1 MLEFYV
7 AGQTLKLYTPVIAA
21 DTLHYLTGVVHFTG
35 DEWDGYAKWIHFTQ
49 GEGLGAT
56 VYDVALTDDAFDETA
71 ELTLTV
77 GEWNVYMTGTLD
89 TARLTTVPLILTVKA
104 SGLIDAPLHPMPQS
118 VAEQIDS
125 KASTALAYA
134 AAVKAARDHGE
145 LDGADGR
152 SFTIRGFYDTYADM
166 IAHAAAPQAG
176 DAYGVGTAV
185 PYDIYLWDEI
195 HGIWKNNGP
204 IQSGKGLQGDPGPVF
219 TPNVDAS
226 GNISWT
232 NNGGLDNP
240 TTRNILGPTGA
251 TGPAGADGA
260 DPYDY
265 AVEHGFTGTEET
277 FYTGLVAAPYHN
289 ARHAPTGADPIT
301 VETGNLASG
310 AVTTAKVGDGQV
322 TLAKLA
328 SDAKIHRGTINIGSS
343 WSGSGPWTQTVTV
356 SGATITSNTKVD
368 LQVDATLAAS
378 MVNNAC
384 TALFITNSSGTLT
397 LTAVTG
403 KPAAQ
408 NNVQVVYYETV

>member
-1 MLEFYV
+1 M
-7 AGQTLKLYTPVIAA
+7 
-21 DTLHYLTGVVHFTG
+21 
-35 DEWDGYAKWIHFTQ
+35 
-49 GEGLGAT
+49 
-56 VYDVALTDDAFDETA
+56 ALTDDAFDETA
-71 ELTLTV
+71 ELHLTA
-77 GEWNVYMTGTLD
+77 GEWDVYLTGTLD

-104 SGLIDAPLHPMPQS
+104 SGLIDAPLHPMPLS

-125 KASTALAYA
+125 KATTALAYA

-166 IAHAAAPQAG
+166 IAHAADPQAG
-176 DAYGVGTAV
+176 DAYGVGTV
-185 PYDIYLWDEI
+185 LPYDIYLWDDLN
-195 HGIWKNNGP
+195 GVWKNNGP

-289 ARHAPTGADPIT
+289 ARHLPNGADPIT
-301 VETGNLASG
+301 VETANLSNG
-310 AVTTAKVGDGQV
+310 AVTF
-322 TLAKLA
+322 AKLA
-328 SDAKIHRGTINIGSS
+328 ADARVKVGTINISGT
-343 WSGSGPWTQTVTV
+343 WSGSGPWTQTVTI
-356 SGATITSNTKVD
+356 SGFTPTSKTKVD
-368 LQVDATLAAS
+368 IQPNATLIAS
-378 MVNNAC
+378 MVSNGVSG
-384 TALFITNSSGTLT
+384 LFITNSSGTLT

-408 NNVQVVYYETV
+408 NNVQVTYYETN